1 LGWCLKRNYK
11 SITMKNFKEI
21 KEILTEHKQE
31 LREKF
36 KVKEIG
42 IFGSYVK
49 GEEKEKSDVD
59 ILIDIGGIG
68 LLRFIELEYYL
79 SDMIGVKVDLVMK
92 TALKPRIGKQIL
104 MEVKYI

>member
-1 LGWCLKRNYK
+1 
-11 SITMKNFKEI
+11 MKNFKEI

-31 LREKF
+31 IREKF

>member
-1 LGWCLKRNYK
+1 
-11 SITMKNFKEI
+11 MKNFKEI